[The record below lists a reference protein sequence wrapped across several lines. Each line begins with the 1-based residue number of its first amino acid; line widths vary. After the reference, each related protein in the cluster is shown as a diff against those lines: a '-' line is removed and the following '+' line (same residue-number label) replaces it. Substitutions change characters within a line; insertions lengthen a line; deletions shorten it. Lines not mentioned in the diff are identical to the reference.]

1 MTVWPNGSRTMPT
14 LTSPYGGRWLDG
26 KWVMHNGADFVG
38 FPTVRAVEGGVV
50 RFAGWSDLMGHIVY
64 ASHAGDSYRTRSCH
78 MAYAPTVRT
87 GETFRQGD
95 MFGVPGNTGSASRGA
110 HLHFDV
116 YLLGSNGWYRTDPV
130 SFLRNRMSSPAGGN
144 STTLEDKMN
153 ADQEK
158 KLDTVLSRA
167 GWVKDRLA
175 GSVAGTSVTDLLRT
189 NISVSKANS
198 AAITALADAKGID
211 VQPILDAI
219 NEAAARPVNVEIT
232 AEQQEAIAAAV
243 AERVVGDDAE
253 AVKSAVREV
262 FAEAF
267 AGA

>member
-1 MTVWPNGSRTMPT
+1 MTVWPDGSSTMPE

-38 FPTVRAVEGGVV
+38 FPTIRAVEGGVV
-50 RFAGWSDLMGHIVY
+50 RFAGWNDLMGHIVY
-64 ASHAGDSYRTRSCH
+64 ASHADDAYRTRSCH
-78 MAYAPTVRT
+78 MAYPAAVRT
-87 GETFRQGD
+87 GEAFHQGD
-95 MFGVPGNTGSASRGA
+95 MFGVPGNTGSESRGV

-130 SFLRNRMSSPAGGN
+130 AFLRNRMSSFAGGN
-144 STTLEDKMN
+144 STPLEDIMN

-189 NISVSKANS
+189 NIAVSKANS
-198 AAITALADAKGID
+198 AAIAALAGAKGID

-219 NEAAARPVNVEIT
+219 DEAAARPVNVEIT
-232 AEQQEAIAAAV
+232 AEQQEAIADAV
-243 AERVVGDDAE
+243 AARVTGTDAE
-253 AVKSAVREV
+253 TVKTAVREV
-262 FAEAF
+262 MQEAF
-267 AGA
+267 N